1 MYSKKSIKD
10 VDVTGKRVILRVDYN
25 VPIMD
30 GTVTDDK
37 RIRASL
43 PTLQYLLEHDAKVII
58 LSHLG
63 RPRGTGYESEYSLF
77 PVSRVLGRIISQRVT
92 FVEDITGI
100 AAQAAVSRLQNG
112 EVLMLENARFDA
124 RDTEGD
130 LGFAKEIAE
139 LGDLFCNDAFGAA
152 HRDNASIAGVPQFL
166 PAVSG
171 LLMDK
176 ELETLTGML
185 YKPKKPFVAILGG
198 SKVRDKIQLINHL
211 LEIVDVLLIGGGM
224 GYTFLAAKGYD
235 VGDSLLETNF
245 IDAATVAMD
254 KAKKRG
260 VKLLTPIDIVVNDNF
275 SEEGPIH
282 VVAADEIPKDMQGL
296 DIGPATRELYAQEI
310 AAGRTVFWNGPMGV
324 FEMNA
329 FAEGTKSIA
338 EALAHNKAGATVVG
352 GGDSASAIAKFGLA
366 DEVTFVSTGGGA
378 SMALLEGRT
387 LPGVD
392 CLMDKDA

>member
-1 MYSKKSIKD
+1 MYSKKSVKD
-10 VDVTGKRVILRVDYN
+10 IDVTGKKVILRVDYN

-43 PTLQYLLEHDAKVII
+43 PTLQYLLEHDARVII

-63 RPRGTGYESEYSLF
+63 RPRGDGYEAEYSLF
-77 PVSRVLGRIISQRVT
+77 PVSRVLGRIIPQRVT

-100 AAQAAVSRLQNG
+100 AAQAAVSRLQPG
-112 EVLMLENARFDA
+112 EVLMLENARFDE

-139 LGDLFCNDAFGAA
+139 LGDIFCNDAFGAA

-166 PAVSG
+166 PSVSG

-176 ELETLTGML
+176 ELETLEGML
-185 YKPKKPFVAILGG
+185 NKPRHPFVCILGG
-198 SKVRDKIQLINHL
+198 SKVRDKIQLINHM

-224 GYTFLAAKGYD
+224 GYTFLAAKGYN
-235 VGDSLLETNF
+235 VGDSLYEPNF

-254 KAKKRG
+254 KAKRRG

-282 VVAADEIPKDMQGL
+282 VVPSDEIPKDMQGL
-296 DIGPATRELYAQEI
+296 DIGPATRELYAEEI
-310 AAGRTVFWNGPMGV
+310 SLGKTVFWNGPMGV
-324 FEMNA
+324 FEMDA
-329 FAEGTKSIA
+329 FAEGTKAIA
-338 EALAHNKAGATVVG
+338 TALSRNKDADTVVG

-366 DEVTFVSTGGGA
+366 EEVTFVSTGGGA

-387 LPGVD
+387 LPGVE
-392 CLMDKDA
+392 CLEDRAK